1 VPFDVDETTV
11 PAPEPLAEKLPGV
24 TAVIPAYNEE
34 LFIGSIVL
42 KARQIVDRVIV
53 VDDGSTDRTSE
64 LAAIAGAEVIR
75 LDKNMGKAHALLLG
89 LKRAQD
95 LGSTAAVTL
104 DGDGQHKAHEIPDVV
119 RPVLDG
125 KADLVIG
132 SRFLRERQDIPAY
145 RKMGQKTLDV
155 FTTIS
160 SKHKCSDSQ
169 SGFRAFSKK
178 ALENLT
184 FESNGYNIESD
195 TITYFASK
203 GLVIAEVP
211 ITVRY
216 EVPHKH
222 KKNPFAHGISV
233 LAHIINLISY
243 RRPLIAFGIPGFVLF
258 VIGGI
263 TGLIVLNEYYSS
275 TGSPF
280 PLSLISITFL
290 IVGLLLMIAALI
302 LNMLVIYLPKK

>member
-1 VPFDVDETTV
+1 VDEV
-11 PAPEPLAEKLPGV
+11 PAPTPEPSPDKLQGV
-24 TAVIPAYNEE
+24 TVVIPAYNEE

-42 KARQIVDRVIV
+42 KARQIVERVIV

-64 LAAIAGAEVIR
+64 LAIIAGAEVIR

-95 LGSTAAVTL
+95 LGSTAVVSL

-119 RPVLDG
+119 RPVLEG
-125 KADLVIG
+125 RADLVIG
-132 SRFLRERQDIPAY
+132 SRFLRERQDIPTY

-160 SKHKCSDSQ
+160 ARHKCSDSQ
-169 SGFRAFSKK
+169 SGFRAFSRK
-178 ALENLT
+178 ALENMD
-184 FESNGYNIESD
+184 FASNRYNIESD
-195 TITYFASK
+195 TITQFASK

-222 KKNPFAHGISV
+222 KMNPFSHGISV

-258 VIGGI
+258 VVGGI
-263 TGLIVLNEYYSS
+263 TGLVALNEYYSS

-280 PLSLISITFL
+280 PLSLISITLL
-290 IVGLLLMIAALI
+290 IVGLLLMIAGLI
-302 LNMLVIYLPKK
+302 LNLLVPMVQKQKT